1 LADLYKKEGL
11 LGNAKVLYQNIVK
24 LNPDDQVAR
33 RGISEIDQTLAGVTP
48 IHRGGEM
55 PAEIS
60 EGDLGQDSVV
70 SNEPLVLDDIPEIQ
84 EPPSDEQADTDQ
96 EIFELEDPL
105 DLPPGVGD
113 AAPTPEQKTEDSP
126 YFTHQKVILDDD
138 VPPEKDLESHYHLGV
153 AYLEMDLIDQAIEE
167 FEAALSYAPK
177 KIDCLVMLGRCYL
190 QKGVF
195 DRSISYLEEA
205 SRSEGLT
212 HEEYVRIYRQLGEVY
227 EACGMKEEAGRAF
240 QRATVAEEKSPG

>member
-1 LADLYKKEGL
+1 
-11 LGNAKVLYQNIVK
+11 
-24 LNPDDQVAR
+24 
-33 RGISEIDQTLAGVTP
+33 
-48 IHRGGEM
+48 M
-55 PAEIS
+55 P
-60 EGDLGQDSVV
+60 
-70 SNEPLVLDDIPEIQ
+70 NEPLILDDTPEMQ
-84 EPPSDEQADTDQ
+84 EPSAEQADTNQ

-105 DLPPGVGD
+105 DLPPGGSVPS
-113 AAPTPEQKTEDSP
+113 PTTDEKTEDSP
-126 YFTHQKVILDDD
+126 YFTHQKVILDDN

-153 AYLEMDLIDQAIEE
+153 AYLEMDLIDQAVEE

-212 HEEYVRIYRQLGEVY
+212 HEEHVRIYRQLGEVY
-227 EACGMKEEAGRAF
+227 EACGMKDKAGLAF
-240 QRATVAEEKSPG
+240 QRAGVAEEKSPG